1 MVTREAVSEA
11 STVATT
17 PAVRSAASR
26 SSTWG
31 SSRTWQSTAHVEIS
45 MVLTIGWC
53 PSVVTINQM
62 PTEAV
67 EQIEGV
73 DAVDVEVVND
83 PVWTME
89 GLSSSARDKLQMDLS
104 PLLPY
109 RHPVCATTGVPANRA
124 DRHVSDRSDHPCE
137 TVACEGV
144 SLVAHLNS
152 TVCSTS
158 WHQSAMDSPSEGKHH
173 SVSEPRARSSSVGS

>member
-1 MVTREAVSEA
+1 MGLIEDVAVDGA
-11 STVATT
+11 
-17 PAVRSAASR
+17 R
-26 SSTWG
+26 
-31 SSRTWQSTAHVEIS
+31 VEIS

-109 RHPVCATTGVPANRA
+109 RHPVCATTSVSANRA
-124 DRHVSDRSDHPCE
+124 DRHVSDRSDLPCE